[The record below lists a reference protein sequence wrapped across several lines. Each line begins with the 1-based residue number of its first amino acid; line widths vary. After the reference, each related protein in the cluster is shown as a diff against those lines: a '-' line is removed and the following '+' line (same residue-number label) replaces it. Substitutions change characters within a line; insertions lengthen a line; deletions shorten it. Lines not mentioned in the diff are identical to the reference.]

1 MVNKANA
8 CLSVLSLAL
17 LVGCND
23 TSSSGSGETGSSGGS
38 GETGSDTTITV
49 VSWGGTYSE
58 SQNKAYHLPYQQL
71 NPDVT
76 IKLESAGRQALSRL
90 RTGEDSWD
98 LVDMTLRDAK
108 RACEE
113 DLVIPIEHDQ
123 VLAPAPDGGLATD
136 DFFASSLSD
145 CGVPQIAYSM
155 VVAYNTDAYTLSSRP
170 DSVNDFFDSTTFP
183 GNRAIAD
190 DPEEGILELA
200 LYADGIAP
208 GEVYQVLATEA
219 GVDRAFEKLNTIKS
233 EIVFT
238 SGGEAI
244 QQLVEKE
251 VAFALTVSGRVF
263 NASEL
268 EGKPL
273 EIIWDGQLVQWA
285 VWVVP
290 ENANQAVVFDYLYWA
305 TDTQRLADQAQYIP
319 YGPARASSTAL
330 VGTHETLNIDMKPH
344 MPTEP
349 LNYGTAIAV
358 DSDFWDEYGSSIQQR
373 FDDWK

>member
-1 MVNKANA
+1 MP
-8 CLSVLSLAL
+8 
-17 LVGCND
+17 
-23 TSSSGSGETGSSGGS
+23 GS
-38 GETGSDTTITV
+38 
-49 VSWGGTYSE
+49 
-58 SQNKAYHLPYQQL
+58 
-71 NPDVT
+71 
-76 IKLESAGRQALSRL
+76 
-90 RTGEDSWD
+90 
-98 LVDMTLRDAK
+98 
-108 RACEE
+108 
-113 DLVIPIEHDQ
+113 IP
-123 VLAPAPDGGLATD
+123 T
-136 DFFASSLSD
+136 
-145 CGVPQIAYSM
+145 
-155 VVAYNTDAYTLSSRP
+155 
-170 DSVNDFFDSTTFP
+170 SVNDFFDSTTFP
-183 GNRAIAD
+183 GNRAIFD
-190 DPEEGILELA
+190 NPPEGILELA

-251 VAFALTVSGRVF
+251 VAFALTYNGRVF
-263 NASEL
+263 SASEL